1 MPNAVVDAVFN
12 KVRETLQP
20 IYPDM
25 TFYKYDPR
33 AHDYQRPFAAVQ
45 HRGVEATNLPTS
57 TIGINARRHNLDII
71 IGLKDGNPDEIETEL
86 VNAGQAV
93 LNAFQP
99 WSYLTSDL
107 LIENVYTTQETES
120 ISRLR
125 DFIIIKLSVVSV

>member
-12 KVRETLQP
+12 NVRETLQT

-33 AHDYQRPFAAVQ
+33 AHDYHRPFAAVQ
-45 HRGVEATNLPTS
+45 HRGVETTNLPTR
-57 TIGINARRHNLDII
+57 TIGINARRHNLDVII
-71 IGLKDGNPDEIETEL
+71 CLKDGNPDDIEAEL

-99 WSYLTSDL
+99 WSYLASNI
-107 LIENVYTTQETES
+107 LIENVYMTQDTES

-125 DFIIIKLSVVSV
+125 DFIIIKLSVVST